1 MWSPKRTQHP
11 RLSIGRLRKMQGSI
25 RLGEEYRALLTDHS
39 KAFDC
44 LSHDFIL
51 AKLRAY
57 GFSLESLKLM
67 KLFNRS

>member
-1 MWSPKRTQHP
+1 
-11 RLSIGRLRKMQGSI
+11 MQGSI

-39 KAFDC
+39 RAFDC